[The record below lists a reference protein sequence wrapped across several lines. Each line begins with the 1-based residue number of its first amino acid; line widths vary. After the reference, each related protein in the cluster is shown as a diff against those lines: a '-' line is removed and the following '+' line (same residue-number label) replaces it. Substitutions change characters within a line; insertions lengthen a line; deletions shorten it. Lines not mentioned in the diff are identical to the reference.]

1 MCVGTPPGENANGDG
16 GRSVLSSEAGLQVH
30 HVTSYSTVELR
41 TFYLERVRKMPLSG
55 LDPSMLIEFLYKT
68 EAD

>member
-1 MCVGTPPGENANGDG
+1 MATVVGRYCRAK
-16 GRSVLSSEAGLQVH
+16 AGLQVH
-30 HVTSYSTVELR
+30 HVTWYSTVELR
-41 TFYLERVRKMPLSG
+41 TLYLERVRKMPLSG